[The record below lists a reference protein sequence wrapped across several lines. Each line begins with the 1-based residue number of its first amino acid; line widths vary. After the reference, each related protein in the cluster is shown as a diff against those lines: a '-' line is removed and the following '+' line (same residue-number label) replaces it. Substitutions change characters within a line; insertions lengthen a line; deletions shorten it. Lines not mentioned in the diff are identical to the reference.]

1 MGKNKE
7 IRKTIEG
14 QQKALEEHLEKIERE
29 KLKPLVGQDLGLIAY
44 WERTVENCRKNIE
57 KLERRL
63 NK

>member
-7 IRKTIEG
+7 LRKKIEG
-14 QQKALEEHLEKIERE
+14 QRKALEEHLEKIATE
-29 KLKPLVGQDLGLIAY
+29 KLKPLEGQDRGLIAY
-44 WERTVENCRKNIE
+44 WERTVENCRQNIE

>member
-7 IRKTIEG
+7 IRKKIEG
-14 QQKALEEHLEKIERE
+14 QQKALEEHLEKIAQE
-29 KLKPLVGQDLGLIAY
+29 KLKPLEGQDRGLITY
-44 WERTVENCRKNIE
+44 WERTVENCRQNIE